1 MMKQFSYRIKVNSF
15 AFIKSAYAENKN
27 QALMQVCYELNTLG
41 IFPEELITSISLV
54 EVGIA

>member
-1 MMKQFSYRIKVNSF
+1 MTRFSYRIKVSTG
-15 AFIKSAYAENKN
+15 ACFIKSAYAPNQN
-27 QALMQVCYELNTLG
+27 QAKMQVCFELNALG